1 MIKRIVWFVSGI
13 VTGVAGVVF
22 AGRRVKKKVETL
34 APVKVV
40 KDARTKVRDRLTDV
54 GDAVREGREAMHTKE
69 AELRARLDGRLEPL
83 TDADDPIHSDDALL
97 VDGEPVEPGRVVV
110 LRQFDPGFVA
120 PRRRR

>member
-1 MIKRIVWFVSGI
+1 MIKRFVWFVSGI

-22 AGRRVKKKVETL
+22 TGRRVKKKVETL

-69 AELRARLDGRLEPL
+69 AELRARLDNRLEPL
-83 TDADDPIHSDDALL
+83 TDADDPIRSNDALL

-110 LRQFDPGFVA
+110 LRHFDPGFVA

>member
-1 MIKRIVWFVSGI
+1 
-13 VTGVAGVVF
+13 
-22 AGRRVKKKVETL
+22 
-34 APVKVV
+34 VKVV
-40 KDARTKVRDRLTDV
+40 KDARIKVRDRINDV
-54 GDAVREGREAMHTKE
+54 GDAMREGREAMQTKE

-83 TDADDPIHSDDALL
+83 TGTDDPIRVEDALL